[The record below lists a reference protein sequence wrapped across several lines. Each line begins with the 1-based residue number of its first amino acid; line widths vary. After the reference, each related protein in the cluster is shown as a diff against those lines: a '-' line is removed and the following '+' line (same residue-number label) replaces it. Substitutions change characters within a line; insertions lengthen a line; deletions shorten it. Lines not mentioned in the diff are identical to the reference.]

1 MTDPTALTAEFEA
14 RWGRPPSGTW
24 FAPGRVNLIG
34 EHTDYNDG
42 FVLPFA
48 LDKRTLVA
56 AAPSDGRTRVVS
68 RNEPDGA
75 AFDAATVA
83 PGDVPDWAA
92 YVAGVVW
99 ALREAG
105 HPVPDADLLV
115 DSDVPVGAG
124 LSSSAALECA
134 VAVALTDLAGIT
146 VDRTE
151 IARLARRAENEFVGA
166 PTGGMDQMASMH
178 GQADKLVFL
187 DTRDDTIERVP
198 FRLAHYGLALLVID
212 TQAPHAHAGGQY
224 GERRAD
230 CAAAA
235 EALGVRALRDA
246 TVADLERISD
256 PRIRRR
262 ARHVVTEDDRVRD
275 VVDLL
280 SGDTGSSARGT
291 SIGADPRG
299 IGPLLDASHASMRE
313 DFEITVPHVDV
324 AAACAR
330 SAGAYGARMTGGG
343 FGGCVIALCEDTDV
357 AAVTTSVEKAYAERG
372 WTAPVTF
379 PAAPSPGATRLS

>member
-1 MTDPTALTAEFEA
+1 MTGIAAEFDT
-14 RWGRPPSGTW
+14 RWGRPPSGVW

-56 AAPSDGRTRVVS
+56 AAPASGRTRVVS
-68 RNEPDGA
+68 RAEPDPA
-75 AFDAATVA
+75 EFDAARVA
-83 PGDVPDWAA
+83 PGDVPGWAA

-134 VAVALTDLAGIT
+134 VAVALADLAGRT
-146 VDRTE
+146 PDRTG
-151 IARLARRAENEFVGA
+151 IARIARRAENEFVGA
-166 PTGGMDQMASMH
+166 PTGGMDQMAAMH

-187 DTRDDTIERVP
+187 DTRDDVIERVP
-198 FRLAHYGLALLVID
+198 FRLARYGLALLVID
-212 TQAPHAHAGGQY
+212 TRAPHAHADGRY

-246 TVADLERISD
+246 GAAAVETITD

-262 ARHVVTEDDRVRD
+262 ARHVVTENDRVRE
-275 VVDLL
+275 VVRTL
-280 SGDTGSSARGT
+280 SG
-291 SIGADPRG
+291 GADPRA
-299 IGPLLDASHASMRE
+299 IGPLLDASHASMRD

-330 SAGAYGARMTGGG
+330 SAGAHGARMTGGG
-343 FGGCVIALCEDTDV
+343 FGGCVIALCDDGDV
-357 AAVTTSVEKAYAERG
+357 AAVTASVAAAYAERG
-372 WTAPVTF
+372 WTAPVAFTAV
-379 PAAPSPGATRLS
+379 PSDGAARLA

>member
-1 MTDPTALTAEFEA
+1 MTVLADHFQA
-14 RWGRPPSGTW
+14 RWERPPSGTW

-56 AAPSDGRTRVVS
+56 AAPASGRTRVVS
-68 RNEPDGA
+68 RNEPGDA
-75 AFDAATVA
+75 EFDTSTVA
-83 PGDVPDWAA
+83 PGDVPGWAA
-92 YVAGVVW
+92 YVAGVAW

-115 DSDVPVGAG
+115 ESDVPVGAG

-146 VDRTE
+146 LDRTA
-151 IARLARRAENEFVGA
+151 IAKITRRAENEFVGA
-166 PTGGMDQMASMH
+166 PTGGMDQMAAMH
-178 GQADKLVFL
+178 GKADMLVFL
-187 DTRDDTIERVP
+187 DTRDDLIERVP
-198 FRLAHYGLALLVID
+198 FRLARYGLALLVID

-235 EALGVRALRDA
+235 EALGVPALRDA
-246 TVADLERISD
+246 TVADLDRISD

-262 ARHVVTEDDRVRD
+262 ARHVVTEDDRVRQ

-280 SGDTGSSARGT
+280 SGGV
-291 SIGADPRG
+291 DPRA
-299 IGPLLDASHASMRE
+299 IGPVLDASHASMRD

-330 SAGAYGARMTGGG
+330 SAGAHGARMTGGG
-343 FGGCVIALCEDTDV
+343 FGGCVIALCDDGDV
-357 AAVTTSVEKAYAERG
+357 AGVTTAVEKAYAERG
-372 WTAPVTF
+372 WTAPVAFTAV
-379 PAAPSPGATRLS
+379 PSAGAARLE

>member
-1 MTDPTALTAEFEA
+1 MTDPTALTAAFET

-56 AAPSDGRTRVVS
+56 AAPSRGRTRVVS
-68 RNEPDGA
+68 RTEPDA
-75 AFDAATVA
+75 AEFAAATVA
-83 PGDVPDWAA
+83 PGDVGGWAA

-134 VAVALTDLAGIT
+134 VAVALTDLAGT
-146 VDRTE
+146 PVDRTA

-178 GQADKLVFL
+178 GQADRLVFL

-198 FRLAHYGLALLVID
+198 FRLAARGLTLLVID
-212 TQAPHAHAGGQY
+212 TRAPHAHAGGQY
-224 GERRAD
+224 GERRTD

-235 EALGVRALRDA
+235 EALGVPALRDA
-246 TVADLERISD
+246 AVADLERIAD

-275 VVDLL
+275 VVELL
-280 SGDTGSSARGT
+280 AAGT
-291 SIGADPRG
+291 DPRA
-299 IGPLLDASHASMRE
+299 IGSLLDASHASMRD

-330 SAGAYGARMTGGG
+330 SAGAHGARMTGGG
-343 FGGCVIALCEDTDV
+343 FGGCVIALCDDADV

-372 WTAPVTF
+372 WTAPVAFT
-379 PAAPSPGATRLS
+379 AAPSAGAARLR